1 MSGGQKRRYR
11 ASNTARKFMTS
22 DKSSMVGDAA
32 GGIAYEIIN
41 VKKLATAF
49 TDFSLHE
56 TLQTT
61 LSREGLIKP
70 TPIQQMSIPVLLDG
84 KDLVGIAQTGTG
96 KTAAFLLPMLTR
108 LSFTPPI
115 RGGQPPKALILV
127 PTRELSNQISTNLS
141 RLARK
146 MNISHITVFGGAR
159 YDSQIRGLRRG
170 IDIVVATP
178 GRLIDLMERG
188 AFNPSGISHL
198 VLDEA
203 DHMLDLGFFD
213 PIKKI
218 VRELPKDRQTMLF
231 SATMPPPIEQLGKQ
245 FLIDP
250 IKVKAPQTGITA
262 DKIAQFVTLMPES
275 EKRDR
280 LCDILN
286 DENTGQCLIF
296 VRTKR
301 RADALAKYM
310 QTRGFSIDALHGDMR
325 QGLRQKVLRNFR
337 DRKLQALIATD
348 VAARGIDIASLSHVV
363 NFDLTDT
370 PLAYVHR
377 IGRTGRAGLGGLALS
392 FCSPSEEPKLAAI
405 ISLVGDKIELYDL
418 DGQPVNNFQSGPA
431 PKKRSRPYRIRQQN
445 RGKKFQGGGLP
456 RRSRKVKDTNQKQ
469 FQHSSSNVESTRT
482 RDVVDWSPLDGGG
495 DGSPKNRSGN
505 VSRTIDNNKKSEKR
519 NRKGIKKKRNTF
531 DKRNKKG
538 DTNFVIKTVK
548 KVKEDN
554 ENQPK
559 RTEGLD
565 RNNRSKSVDQ
575 ISYDEQKTH
584 KTGKKHLKKG
594 SKPSHSKS
602 FSAKKPASNKSDRK
616 TANRPA
622 SVVRRKQSAKPG
634 KKQNYKQGG
643 NSPLRRK

>member
-1 MSGGQKRRYR
+1 MSGGQKRQYR

-32 GGIAYEIIN
+32 GGIAYDIIN

-115 RGGQPPKALILV
+115 RGGHPPKALILV
-127 PTRELSNQISTNLS
+127 PTRELANQISTNLS

-310 QTRGFSIDALHGDMR
+310 QTRSFSIDALHGDMR
-325 QGLRQKVLRNFR
+325 QGLRQKVLRSFR
-337 DRKLQALIATD
+337 DKKLQALIATD
-348 VAARGIDIASLSHVV
+348 VAARGIDITSLSHVV

-456 RRSRKVKDTNQKQ
+456 RRSRRVKDTNQKQ
-469 FQHSSSNVESTRT
+469 FQRSSSNVESTRT

-495 DGSPKNRSGN
+495 DGSPKNLSGN

-531 DKRNKKG
+531 NKRNKKG
-538 DTNFVIKTVK
+538 DANFVKETVK

-565 RNNRSKSVDQ
+565 RNNRSKSVAQ

-594 SKPSHSKS
+594 SKPSHAKS

-616 TANRPA
+616 TANRPT